1 MTFVAEPYE
10 QFADDIMTALTGG
23 VVREQHRYTG
33 PEAVYSLTTP
43 NAIPASLKVVG
54 VRAEQFR
61 VFEMGIDY
69 DYRGVEEA
77 IAWRPDGAV
86 PDDGSY
92 FYVNYYPRDAQRR
105 LTDRNPGSV
114 VSVLSSAFGRTAAVV
129 SKQIELVYRSGFL
142 DLAEGASVDHI
153 AALLGLERKDA
164 RFSNGEVLFKRSTP
178 ATADIA
184 IPAGTLVS
192 TQRGVTFETAEKRTL
207 RRGQLA
213 VAAPV
218 RAQLQGAAGQVGK
231 DEIVIVNRPIFG
243 VDVVTNEAAT
253 VFAAGKESDD
263 EFKRRVRNTLDRA
276 GKSTLDAIKYTL
288 VEDLPEV
295 NEANIQV
302 TESAEMRGLVEVKL
316 GVDASAAPDLA
327 QRVEAAILASRPA
340 GVRVTHNIPA
350 STVAATAGG
359 KGITRAQ
366 AVADF
371 RAAGDPPGTIEL
383 PADVLAKMPD
393 GALDLRIEVLIRLT
407 QRNLTA
413 GEKDQIEDEVRATV
427 MRYVEVLPMGAPLI
441 HTKLLGQIVAP
452 DAIADAALLVGTRQD
467 GTWTGYSDNLS
478 TKDRK
483 ARVEPYSVFVG
494 LMDEQVWIDLRVCF
508 DGERVAAGAEAA
520 VREAAARHLAQAKD
534 KLVLADLRAD
544 IAAAAKVLGAQLAA
558 GDAVVM
564 GAEFE
569 ETGRL
574 LAAATEVLIGEH
586 EVLALRNLALDVKG
600 MLDA

>member
-43 NAIPASLKVVG
+43 DAIPASLKVVG

-77 IAWRPDGAV
+77 IAWRSAGAV

-92 FYVNYYPRDAQRR
+92 FYINYYPRDAQRR

-114 VSVLSSAFGRTAAVV
+114 VSVLSSAFGRTAAVL

-164 RFSNGEVLFKRSTP
+164 RFSSGEVLFKRSTP
-178 ATADIA
+178 APADIA

-192 TQRGVTFETAEKRTL
+192 TRLGVTFETSEKRTL

-213 VAAPV
+213 VTAPV
-218 RAQLQGAAGQVGK
+218 RAQPQGKAGQVGK

-243 VDVVTNEAAT
+243 VDVVTNEAPT

-263 EFKRRVRNTLDRA
+263 EFRRRIRSTLDRA

-288 VEDLPEV
+288 VEELPEV
-295 NEANIQV
+295 TEANIQV
-302 TESAEMRGLVEVKL
+302 TESGEMRGLVEVKL

-340 GVRVTHNIPA
+340 GVRVTHNIP
-350 STVAATAGG
+350 SSSAATAADRQ
-359 KGITRAQ
+359 GITRAQ

-371 RAAGDPPGTIEL
+371 RASGDPPGTIEL

-393 GALDLRIEVLIRLT
+393 GALELRVEVLIRLT

-427 MRYVEVLPMGAPLI
+427 MRYVEALPMGVPLI

-452 DAIADAALLVGTRQD
+452 DPIADAALLVGARLD
-467 GTWTGYSDNLS
+467 GPWTGYAGNLS
-478 TKDRK
+478 TRDRK
-483 ARVEPYSVFVG
+483 ARVDIYSVFVG
-494 LMDEQVWIDLRVCF
+494 LMDEQVWIDLRVRL
-508 DGERVAAGAEAA
+508 DGERAPAGAESA
-520 VREAAARHLAQAKD
+520 VREAAARHLAQAKE
-534 KLVLADLRAD
+534 KLVLADLRAA
-544 IAAAAKVLGAQLAA
+544 IAAAAKGLGAQLAA

-586 EVLALRNLALDVKG
+586 EVLVLRNLVLDVKG